1 MVGIGAFF
9 NQKEQ
14 VKIGSESLGYI
25 ILDASLTEGH
35 KRKATI
41 TQNQIEDGSN
51 ISDHYRV
58 ENQSVTIDGVIGEKP
73 ISLLDSATNVASSF
87 VSSKVG
93 GLGGI
98 ATQALGG
105 ILSEEVLKNS
115 NSRQH
120 DNLKKFEEF
129 MNNASIVDVV
139 TGLKTY
145 KNMAIEAIDFPK
157 NAQVGDSL
165 KFNISLVEI
174 KIVQSRLVKLQ
185 ESVVKGDSAHSAA
198 TKQDLGKQKAIEPT
212 GQEEARASI
221 AYNLF
226 N

>member
-1 MVGIGAFF
+1 
-9 NQKEQ
+9 
-14 VKIGSESLGYI
+14 
-25 ILDASLTEGH
+25 
-35 KRKATI
+35 
-41 TQNQIEDGSN
+41 
-51 ISDHYRV
+51 
-58 ENQSVTIDGVIGEKP
+58 
-73 ISLLDSATNVASSF
+73 
-87 VSSKVG
+87 
-93 GLGGI
+93 
-98 ATQALGG
+98 
-105 ILSEEVLKNS
+105 
-115 NSRQH
+115 
-120 DNLKKFEEF
+120 